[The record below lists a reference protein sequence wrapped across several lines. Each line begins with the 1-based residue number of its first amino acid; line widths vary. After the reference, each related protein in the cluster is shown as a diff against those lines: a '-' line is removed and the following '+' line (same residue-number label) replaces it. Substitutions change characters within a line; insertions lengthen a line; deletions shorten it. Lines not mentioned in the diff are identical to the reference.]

1 LQGIKGASFEKAGF
15 YNKSCFLKI
24 DQSFR
29 DGMEWSI
36 QIVESDKPTDL
47 RSIEIKDIFNKYNLQ
62 QLDVLKPDI
71 EGAEKFL
78 FENADYATS
87 FLKRVSII
95 AIELHDEYDVAESI
109 LSVLANNNFD
119 MHKYGEMH
127 VGIKGDKI

>member
-1 LQGIKGASFEKAGF
+1 
-15 YNKSCFLKI
+15 
-24 DQSFR
+24 
-29 DGMEWSI
+29 
-36 QIVESDKPTDL
+36 VESDKPTDL

-62 QLDVLKPDI
+62 QLDVLKLDI

-78 FENADYATS
+78 FENTDYATS

-127 VGIKGDKI
+127 VGIKDDKI